1 MKYLKLLPF
10 AVVLLLAS
18 CTGCNENKGREKP
31 DVSNIKAEAHILR
44 FDQDMKEGAAQ
55 ANFAEWQSGMRAKY
69 GDFYDFYLR
78 QFIIGPRPA
87 GDTAD
92 INEDAIKR
100 FYADQYITTIQT
112 SIDKNYK
119 DTKQLQ
125 GELTSLFKNIT
136 YYFPKFHT
144 PQVVTFNSAYSAG
157 VSAYGAEQFAI
168 GLDMF
173 LGENN
178 PDYDSAGIYVYL
190 RHKMTPAYIP
200 RYTAEALYDAN
211 FAPMVGEQTLLE
223 SMVER
228 GKQMYFISYVLPDA
242 PDYMIYGY
250 TGAQA
255 EWCKQNEKEIWKFF
269 NDKDL
274 LYKSNAMDK
283 ARYLGEGPT
292 SAGMPKEAPGN
303 IGNYI
308 GLQIVRQFM
317 ANEGKNIPLADLVLK
332 YDAKTILSKAKY
344 RPGK

>member
-10 AVVLLLAS
+10 AVVLLLAG

-31 DVSNIKAEAHILR
+31 DVSNIKANAEILR
-44 FDQDMKEGAAQ
+44 FDQELKQGAQQ
-55 ANFAEWQSGMRAKY
+55 ANFAEWQNGMRAKY
-69 GDFYDFYLR
+69 GDFYDFYLS

-92 INEDAIKR
+92 INEEALKKFFSDP
-100 FYADQYITTIQT
+100 YIHTIQS
-112 SIDKNYK
+112 SIDKKYENTDK
-119 DTKQLQ
+119 LHA
-125 GELTSLFKNIT
+125 ELTDLFKYIT
-136 YYFPKFHT
+136 YYFPKFRA
-144 PQVVTFNSAYSAG
+144 PQVLTFNSAYSAG
-157 VSAYGAEQFAI
+157 VSPYGTEKFVI

-173 LGENN
+173 LGEDNK
-178 PDYDSAGIYVYL
+178 DYDSAGIYVYL
-190 RHKMTPAYIP
+190 RHKMTADYMP
-200 RYTAEALYDAN
+200 RYSAEALYDAN

-228 GKQMYFISYVLPDA
+228 GKQLYFISYVLPDA
-242 PDYMIYGY
+242 PDKMIYGY
-250 TGAQA
+250 TQGQTD
-255 EWCKQNEKEIWKFF
+255 WCIHNEKEIWKFF

-303 IGNYI
+303 IGNFI

-317 ANEGKNIPLADLVLK
+317 ANAGEKINLQDFVLK